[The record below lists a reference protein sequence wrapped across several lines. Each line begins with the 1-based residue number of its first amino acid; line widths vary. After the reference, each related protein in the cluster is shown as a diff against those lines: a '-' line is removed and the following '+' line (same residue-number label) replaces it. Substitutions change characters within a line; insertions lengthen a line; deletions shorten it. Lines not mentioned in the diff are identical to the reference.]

1 MTGSVAVPAVAASC
15 EALLT
20 TQKKSPA
27 RRPDAPALVL
37 SAAWLWKGVPILAT
51 IVLDAYR
58 QTEAAELRA
67 ALKSLLPKA
76 GPHWSR
82 TGLYCYFDPLT
93 HEILYLGL
101 AKDLQA
107 RFAQHNA
114 LVGKDARGNKRQ
126 EIANYFAESEL
137 LGFSIYVQSAAVELL
152 EIMGLETAAQIVGF
166 GEGQLLRSHV
176 QAFGAVP
183 RWNKIEGLRDGAEE
197 AGPLTP
203 QHFTLLSGKHDSLFV
218 ARRTIRGLDDDYS
231 ADFMEQTLHGAR
243 LNALLSGAGRPGGV
257 GDAEI
262 RDWLSKLSND
272 PRWGGSAS
280 SVLMLEES
288 GYLRE
293 PAPDLVRR
301 APGQGSQ

>member
-1 MTGSVAVPAVAASC
+1 
-15 EALLT
+15 
-20 TQKKSPA
+20 
-27 RRPDAPALVL
+27 
-37 SAAWLWKGVPILAT
+37 
-51 IVLDAYR
+51 
-58 QTEAAELRA
+58 
-67 ALKSLLPKA
+67 
-76 GPHWSR
+76 
-82 TGLYCYFDPLT
+82 
-93 HEILYLGL
+93 
-101 AKDLQA
+101 
-107 RFAQHNA
+107 
-114 LVGKDARGNKRQ
+114 
-126 EIANYFAESEL
+126 
-137 LGFSIYVQSAAVELL
+137 
-152 EIMGLETAAQIVGF
+152 
-166 GEGQLLRSHV
+166 
-176 QAFGAVP
+176 
-183 RWNKIEGLRDGAEE
+183 
-197 AGPLTP
+197 
-203 QHFTLLSGKHDSLFV
+203 LLSGKHDSLFV